1 MKRTLLAATVV
12 ALATGWLYSRAL
24 AAAPVYLQH
33 DEVYFALQSQSV
45 ATTGRDQSGN
55 RFPLYFQEPGFSVG
69 RDPVYI
75 YATALF
81 LQFLPLNE
89 STLRLPSIIAGAVT
103 VGLLVI
109 AASELFGSV
118 IFGIIAGTFL
128 ALTPTMF
135 IHSRQAL
142 SVIHPLPF
150 VISWLTLLLIYNR
163 TNRRSVLVAAIG
175 ILAAGFYSY
184 LGMSVFVPLYVG
196 FTMAILGARKRWAHI
211 GLALAALAV
220 MLIPMAAWH
229 VTHPSRIGEI
239 IESYRI
245 YDPSLNP
252 LQGSRDLVSWASL
265 SNRADVYWQAFN
277 PGRLFFSGE
286 SSLNESTR
294 TAGTFPLAFLL
305 LLPVG
310 LFALTRRPFSALHLL
325 IVAGIF
331 TAPLPAVLILDG
343 EVRRYLVIAIF
354 AAIIATA
361 GAARLW
367 AVGGLAARAVVIV
380 AVASVPWLFRS
391 FYQDYVSD
399 WPISSVGYFGGNIR
413 GAADTV
419 LLAPRAE
426 APPLVF
432 LSEGV
437 PYLDGYWELYRRMRS
452 RDDLAGRTRGLSMRV
467 DDWQDAPPASFALVA
482 ANEPA
487 ATVLPERGWRV
498 VATVPDFPGG
508 PASFLLLAKPGREE
522 PR

>member
-12 ALATGWLYSRAL
+12 ALATGWVYSRAL

-150 VISWLTLLLIYNR
+150 VISWLTLLLIYSR

-196 FTMAILGARKRWAHI
+196 FTVAILGARKRWAHI

-252 LQGSRDLVSWASL
+252 LQGSRDLVSWASWF
-265 SNRADVYWQAFN
+265 RI
-277 PGRLFFSGE
+277 PG
-286 SSLNESTR
+286 
-294 TAGTFPLAFLL
+294 A
-305 LLPVG
+305 
-310 LFALTRRPFSALHLL
+310 
-325 IVAGIF
+325 
-331 TAPLPAVLILDG
+331 
-343 EVRRYLVIAIF
+343 YLRDW
-354 AAIIATA
+354 AATH
-361 GAARLW
+361 
-367 AVGGLAARAVVIV
+367 
-380 AVASVPWLFRS
+380 P
-391 FYQDYVSD
+391 
-399 WPISSVGYFGGNIR
+399 
-413 GAADTV
+413 
-419 LLAPRAE
+419 E
-426 APPLVF
+426 
-432 LSEGV
+432 EGV
-437 PYLDGYWELYRRMRS
+437 RW
-452 RDDLAGRTRGLSMRV
+452 
-467 DDWQDAPPASFALVA
+467 
-482 ANEPA
+482 
-487 ATVLPERGWRV
+487 LPESLRSLWHYHLEMWQFHNNLTAEHAYAAHPLGWLIQWRP
-498 VATVPDFPGG
+498 T
-508 PASFLLLAKPGREE
+508 SFFY
-522 PR
+522 